1 MKTWRIDYS
10 IKEKSGEITESS
22 AKLKAENITTALGLG
37 LKNVREPMIS
47 SPDVED
53 IVIWSVTIIDE
64 DVF

>member
-22 AKLKAENITTALGLG
+22 AKLEAENITTALALG
-37 LKNVREPMIS
+37 LKNIREPMVS
-47 SPDVED
+47 SQDIED
-53 IVIWSVTIIDE
+53 IVIWNVTIIDE